1 MSLSQSL
8 QRKLK
13 QQIGKMPEIHV
24 IRLHRAISWLKAA
37 EEQEKQQDLR
47 FITLWIACNSLYSM
61 NNAAFETMQERE
73 RFGAFVDTLLELD
86 EETRLYHLLWNKFSG
101 PVRLLIENK
110 YVYGPF
116 WDCQRG
122 ERTEWEKGFEKSIQD
137 ASKALSQRNV
147 NYLLRIVLDRLY
159 LLRNQLIHGGATYKS
174 KVNRAQVRDG
184 SNLLISLLPVMI
196 DIMMANPDHEWG
208 TIYYPPIE

>member
-1 MSLSQSL
+1 MSQAQSL

-13 QQIGKMPEIHV
+13 LQIGKISEIHA

-122 ERTEWEKGFEKSIQD
+122 ERTEWEKGFEKSIND

-159 LLRNQLIHGGATYKS
+159 ILRNQLIHGGATYKS

-196 DIMMANPDHEWG
+196 DIMMANSDHEWG